1 MKLYYV
7 YIVEC
12 SDGSFYTGFTS
23 NLEKRIS
30 EHNSGSDP
38 DAYTFK
44 RRPVELKWVETF
56 TDPNH
61 AITTEKQIK
70 GWGREKKL
78 AVINGEW
85 EKLVQLSRNKYKRE
99 KGEEEE

>member
-23 NLEKRIS
+23 NLEKRIF
-30 EHNSGSDP
+30 EHNSGRDP

-61 AITTEKQIK
+61 AITTKKQIK
-70 GWGREKKL
+70 GWSRSKKI

-85 EKLVQLSRNKYKRE
+85 EKLVELSRNKYKKAKNDE
-99 KGEEEE
+99 KD